1 LRFTRALG
9 HANVRCAIA
18 EQIHNLKNGVPMKR
32 ILPALTLAIAASFP
46 VLLVAPVFSQ
56 NDDATLRNLI
66 DAAPKLRLQ
75 RTEFTLDPPLLLS
88 SPSVNRQVSC
98 VAVDQKGNV
107 YLLQRGV
114 TDPIIVADPSGKML
128 ASWGHGPFK
137 IPHSIRIDPAGNV
150 WTTDAESSMIY
161 KFTSQGKK
169 LLEINVGGQPAVPPS
184 RRNPLGVGGVVIAG
198 QFIGTTDIA
207 FASNG
212 HVYVSDGYGNARVL
226 EYDASGHKVREW
238 GRPGTGPGEF
248 HLPHGIAIGTD
259 GNVYI
264 ADRENGRVQ
273 WFTPEG
279 KYLGEWRYGGTV
291 FSLVFGHNND
301 LYLGVRPKTAPTGA
315 EGWVVKVDAKTG
327 KVLGSVE
334 SAMHLIA
341 LAPDGSLLAGT
352 SAGGVL
358 TFRPSK

>member
-1 LRFTRALG
+1 
-9 HANVRCAIA
+9 
-18 EQIHNLKNGVPMKR
+18 MKR
-32 ILPALTLAIAASFP
+32 ILPTLILVMAASFP
-46 VLLVAPVFSQ
+46 VLLTAPVFSQ
-56 NDDATLRNLI
+56 NDDTALRNLI

-75 RTEFTLDPPLLLS
+75 RTEFPLNPPLLS
-88 SPSVNRQVSC
+88 SPSGDHLVSC
-98 VAVDQKGNV
+98 VAVDQKRNV
-107 YLLQRGV
+107 YVLQRGV
-114 TDPIIVADPSGKML
+114 TDPITVADPSGKVL
-128 ASWGHGPFK
+128 ASWGHDLFK

-169 LLEINVGGQPAVPPS
+169 LLEINVGGQPVVPP
-184 RRNPLGVGGVVIAG
+184 RRNPPGGGGAVIAG

-212 HVYVSDGYGNARVL
+212 HLYVSDGYGNARVL
-226 EYDASGHKVREW
+226 EYDSSGQKVREW
-238 GRPGTGPGEF
+238 GKRGIGPGEF
-248 HLPHGIAIGTD
+248 QLPHGIAIGTD
-259 GNVYI
+259 GNVYV

-279 KYLGEWRYGGTV
+279 KYLGEWKYGGRV

-301 LYLGVRPKTAPTGA
+301 LYLGVRPKAAPSTS

-334 SAMHLIA
+334 SPMHLIA
-341 LAPDGSLLAGT
+341 LAPDGALLAGT

-358 TFRPSK
+358 IFRLSK